1 MNWIDDF
8 KIALIEE
15 NESKLLSLI
24 DSMPT
29 SFDDP
34 DDIRSAMHLI
44 DQARRLI
51 EKRQRR
57 LGEEMRQLETSKK
70 FLTSSEEETTDRRL
84 DITS

>member
-24 DSMPT
+24 DSMP
-29 SFDDP
+29 SFDNP